1 MGSSQPTAQH
11 KMFRPLFFVP
21 LAIALSCSS
30 RCQLPLAP
38 LPSLPSLAPPPSS
51 PSLLLRQLPLPQ
63 SPSWASKPSS
73 LEPTCSLREA
83 LAGEAQGEARGLLR
97 MRRCPPSRLLPP
109 LRLRT
114 ATRG

>member
-1 MGSSQPTAQH
+1 MGVLNQLLSIRCSVPFSSFPW
-11 KMFRPLFFVP
+11 PSP
-21 LAIALSCSS
+21 WSCSS
-30 RCQLPLAP
+30 RCQPPLAP
-38 LPSLPSLAPPPSS
+38 LPSLLSLAPPHSS
-51 PSLLLRQLPLPQ
+51 PSLPPRLLPLLQ

-83 LAGEAQGEARGLLR
+83 LAGEAPGL
-97 MRRCPPSRLLPP
+97 RRRRRSPPSRLLPP